1 MTKIII
7 ALLFS
12 IPFVSFAHNGTSNE
26 SIQQLKKMCDQ
37 KESDELRKQ
46 CYSHYESRQNKA
58 DRMAELIREKA
69 NS

>member
-1 MTKIII
+1 MIKIII

-46 CYSHYESRQNKA
+46 CYPLYFVGFHNA
-58 DRMAELIREKA
+58 NNIAFLI
-69 NS
+69 

>member
-46 CYSHYESRQNKA
+46 CYSYYESRQNKA
-58 DRMAELIREKA
+58 DSMAELIREKA
-69 NS
+69 RS

>member
-46 CYSHYESRQNKA
+46 CYSYYESRQNKA
-58 DRMAELIREKA
+58 DRMAELIRKKA
-69 NS
+69 HL

>member
-7 ALLFS
+7 ALLFLIS
-12 IPFVSFAHNGTSNE
+12 FVSFAYDGTSSE
-26 SIQQLKKMCDQ
+26 SIQQLKKMCDH

-58 DRMAELIREKA
+58 DRIAELIREKA
-69 NS
+69 HS

>member
-46 CYSHYESRQNKA
+46 CYSYYEGRQNKA
-58 DRMAELIREKA
+58 DRMAELIRKKA
-69 NS
+69 HL